1 MKSFPFILKLSH
13 GNFFIFNQGTRDPLQ
28 SNSGDGACADSIPL
42 CSSFMCTLMANVC
55 RKTCDRCGDGSNN
68 GQLSLID
75 EMFAGFDSVQI
86 IGPAHAI
93 PPKPIWTEGCPLNRQ
108 SMKKH
113 YTGFEFNT
121 TRAGIP
127 CQRWDAQM
135 PQSHNITKQS
145 PDFEHFDANYC
156 RNPDNDPDGAWCY
169 TMDKG
174 VRWDYCSNK
183 NLPCDE
189 CHFENGNCPDDQ
201 ACFDPDELTEG
212 NVICG
217 EMMEATTTTE
227 TTTTTTTTVK
237 TISWAEIKPPK
248 TCGER
253 QRAGQRRIINGHNA
267 VHGEN
272 AWMVA
277 LSTKNSIT
285 CGGSIIT
292 SEFVITAAHCV
303 ALSMPDELDLYAGV
317 HDINALAVK
326 DAPKEDLE
334 HVQRRKTDSLFIH
347 PQYSKFRDSSDDNDI
362 ALIKVIE
369 PFKFTDYVAPIC
381 LPSTKATPDLWCEVT
396 GWGDRKSRRP
406 NLSGVTISDI
416 FAELPAFAQF
426 PFRRRREETAEKKQ
440 RKGKKEPLRHSR
452 RGIFVFF
459 LKQIIVFTLSY
470 V

>member
-1 MKSFPFILKLSH
+1 MKSFPFILKLSQ
-13 GNFFIFNQGTRDPLQ
+13 GNFFIFNQGTSDSFNTRS
-28 SNSGDGACADSIPL
+28 SNSDGCTDSIPI

-55 RKTCDRCGDGSNN
+55 RKTCGRCGD
-68 GQLSLID
+68 GQLSLIE

-93 PPKPIWTEGCPLNRQ
+93 PPKPIWSEGCPLRRQ
-108 SMKKH
+108 AMKKH
-113 YTGFEFNT
+113 YTGFEFDT

-127 CQRWDAQM
+127 CQRWDSQT
-135 PQSHNITKQS
+135 PQSHNITAQS
-145 PDFEHFDANYC
+145 PDFDHFDANYC
-156 RNPDNDPDGAWCY
+156 RNPDNDPEGAWCY
-169 TMDKG
+169 TMDER

-189 CHFENGNCPDDQ
+189 CHFENGNCRLDEP
-201 ACFDPDELTEG
+201 CFDPNELTEG

-217 EMMEATTTTE
+217 EVEATTTTRTE
-227 TTTTTTTTVK
+227 TTTTTTVK
-237 TISWAEIKPPK
+237 TISWAEIKPPR

-253 QRAGQRRIINGHNA
+253 HRAGQRRIINGHNA

-277 LSTKNSIT
+277 LSTANSIT

-292 SEFVITAAHCV
+292 PEFVVTAAHCV
-303 ALSMPDELDLYAGV
+303 ALSLPEELDLYAGV
-317 HDINALAVK
+317 HDINALATK

-369 PFKFTDYVAPIC
+369 PFHFTDYVAPIC
-381 LPSTKATPDLWCEVT
+381 LPTTKASPDLWCEVT
-396 GWGDRKSRRP
+396 GWGDRKSKRP
-406 NLSGVTISDI
+406 NVNGLTISDI
-416 FAELPAFAQF
+416 FAELPVFAQF
-426 PFRRRREETAEKKQ
+426 PFRRRRREETSRKEKQ

-452 RGIFVFF
+452 RGILF
-459 LKQIIVFTLSY
+459 LSLFRVVYSLLYF
-470 V
+470 